1 MNSKIELLSKL
12 ELFPKISTF
21 SNCNIIFIT
30 SIGYIEG
37 QILNINDCN
46 KEDFDNIDTKIN
58 GSDLIFIGLKDL
70 LNLKEKN
77 IDTFIFGDNGN
88 EFIVMKNVVVKNSS
102 NTYKLSIFVLF
113 ISEIIGFS
121 FGQLEDAD
129 CI

>member
-12 ELFPKISTF
+12 ELLPKTSAF

-46 KEDFDNIDTKIN
+46 QEDFDSIDTKN
-58 GSDLIFIGLKDL
+58 DNYDLIFLGLKEL

-88 EFIVMKNVVVKNSS
+88 EFIVLKDVVIKNSS
-102 NTYKLSIFVLF
+102 NIYKIPIFILF
-113 ISEIIGFS
+113 VSEIIGLS
-121 FGQLEDAD
+121 FGSLSPIED
-129 CI
+129 

>member
-12 ELFPKISTF
+12 ELLTKTSAF

-46 KEDFDNIDTKIN
+46 QEDFDSIDTKN
-58 GSDLIFIGLKDL
+58 DNYDLIFLGLKEL

-77 IDTFIFGDNGN
+77 IDTFIFGDNSN
-88 EFIVMKNVVVKNSS
+88 EFIVLKDVVIKNSS
-102 NTYKLSIFVLF
+102 NIYKIPIFILF
-113 ISEIIGFS
+113 VSEIIGLS
-121 FGQLEDAD
+121 FGSLSPIED
-129 CI
+129 

>member
-12 ELFPKISTF
+12 ELLPKTSAF

-46 KEDFDNIDTKIN
+46 QEDFDNIDTKN
-58 GSDLIFIGLKDL
+58 DNYDLIFLGLKEL

-88 EFIVMKNVVVKNSS
+88 EFIVLKDVVIKNSS
-102 NTYKLSIFVLF
+102 NIYKIPIFILF
-113 ISEIIGFS
+113 VSEIIGLS
-121 FGQLEDAD
+121 FGSLSPIED
-129 CI
+129 

>member
-12 ELFPKISTF
+12 ELLPKTSAF
-21 SNCNIIFIT
+21 SNWNIIFIT

-46 KEDFDNIDTKIN
+46 QEDFDSIDTKN
-58 GSDLIFIGLKDL
+58 DNYDLIFLGLKEL

-88 EFIVMKNVVVKNSS
+88 EFIVLKDVVIKNSS
-102 NTYKLSIFVLF
+102 NIYKIPIFILF
-113 ISEIIGFS
+113 VSEIIGLS
-121 FGQLEDAD
+121 FGSLSPVE
-129 CI
+129 I

>member
-12 ELFPKISTF
+12 ELLPKTSAF

-46 KEDFDNIDTKIN
+46 QEDFDSIDTKN
-58 GSDLIFIGLKDL
+58 DNYDLIFLGLKEL

-88 EFIVMKNVVVKNSS
+88 EFIVLKDVVIKNSS
-102 NTYKLSIFVLF
+102 NIYKIPIFILF
-113 ISEIIGFS
+113 VSEIIGLS
-121 FGQLEDAD
+121 FGSLSPVE
-129 CI
+129 I